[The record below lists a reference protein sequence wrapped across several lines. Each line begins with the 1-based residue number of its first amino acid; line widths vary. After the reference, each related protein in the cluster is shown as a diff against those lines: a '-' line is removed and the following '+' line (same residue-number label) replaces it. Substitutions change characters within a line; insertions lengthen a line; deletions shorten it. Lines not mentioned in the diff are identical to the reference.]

1 MNSFDEEKFEL
12 DKNNCIIS
20 MILRD
25 ENIFKTIIP
34 FVNNIVDF
42 NYPYVDTVEDI
53 EAFNFEEF
61 KDMIKELDFSHYAIN
76 TIMDPSKK

>member
-1 MNSFDEEKFEL
+1 
-12 DKNNCIIS
+12 

-42 NYPYVDTVEDI
+42 DYPYVDTVADV
-53 EAFNFEEF
+53 EAFDYNEF
-61 KDMIKELDFSHYAIN
+61 IDMIKELDFSHYSIN
-76 TIMDPSKK
+76 TIVDPSKKENYE